1 MRQLKMASNSIG
13 DLIRDNLVGGSID
26 DASPNE
32 WDKAAKSAMDKQ
44 VGGSH
49 YKGLKIQP
57 IEYVMANDMNYCE
70 ANVVKYIT
78 RHHEKGG
85 ADDIRKVIHYCELLL
100 EIEYGEKP

>member
-1 MRQLKMASNSIG
+1 MTSKWDHLKSDPGSIP
-13 DLIRDNLVGGSID
+13 LPRVSID

-32 WDKAAKSAMDKQ
+32 WDNVFKSALDKQ
-44 VGGSH
+44 IGGSH